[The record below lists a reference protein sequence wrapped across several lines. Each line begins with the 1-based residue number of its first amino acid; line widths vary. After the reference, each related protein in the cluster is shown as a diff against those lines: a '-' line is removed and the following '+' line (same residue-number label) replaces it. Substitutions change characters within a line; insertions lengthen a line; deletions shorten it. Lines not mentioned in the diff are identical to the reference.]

1 MSEHDFYITLPSNA
15 SMDRYPSN
23 RPGNFKVD
31 LSHRHD
37 LSDGQ
42 WEIGLSEIQFTPNWR
57 YSTPKFDMVVWLGEF
72 ENTQDMYKARPEN
85 YVMSAREASMLAIEE
100 SCFSLHRHVT
110 AYFEFPAGSW
120 LNEYEFA
127 DVLSEHMK
135 VALNKTIAG
144 MPSRYKERVKEVK
157 TVRYIKDIATKRT
170 QFDAIDKHIG
180 VSTDKENMMAIL
192 GISPRQETE
201 NLAKAGKS
209 NKVFMF
215 NYVGERLLGGF
226 PPLETI
232 FVYSSVCTEQH
243 IGNQT
248 GNLLKTVGVT
258 VEHSKRQCERY
269 SSPTYVRLRPSIL
282 DSIDVQLRDK
292 TGSEVLFEGNSTLV
306 VLQLH
311 VRKRRENVGWY

>member
-1 MSEHDFYITLPSNA
+1 MPEHDFYITLPSNA
-15 SMDRYPSN
+15 SMDRYPDN
-23 RPGNFKVD
+23 RPGKFKAD

-42 WEIGLSEIQFTPNWR
+42 WEIGLTEIQFTSNWR

-72 ENTQDMYKARPEN
+72 EHTADMHKARPEN
-85 YVMSAREASMLAIEE
+85 YAMSAREASLLAIEE
-100 SCFSLHRHVT
+100 SSFSLHRHVT
-110 AYFEFPAGSW
+110 AYIEFPAGSW

-127 DVLSEHMK
+127 DVLSESMK
-135 VALNKTIAG
+135 TALNKTIAG
-144 MPSRYKERVKEVK
+144 IPTRYKDKVKEVK
-157 TVRYIKDIATKRT
+157 TVRYVKDTATKRT

-180 VSTDKENMMAIL
+180 VSTDREDIMAIL
-192 GISPRQETE
+192 GISPRPETE
-201 NLAKAGKS
+201 NLAKVGKGH
-209 NKVFMF
+209 KVFMF

-258 VEHSKRQCERY
+258 AEHSKRQCERY
-269 SSPTYVRLRPSIL
+269 SAPIYVRLRPSTL
-282 DSIDVQLRDK
+282 DSIDIQLRDK
-292 TGSEVLFEGNSTLV
+292 TGSEVIFDGSSTLV

-311 VRKRRENVGWY
+311 VRKCRENGWY